1 MRSEEGDQETQR
13 RCARLYSW
21 VSPDTLVA
29 LTHAS
34 ELSHKLMCVRVMQEL
49 ARQAVNIVEH
59 NSAGDG
65 NSHNAFPCASDRS
78 VLSVYETP
86 AELNYCFHHFISTRY
101 VYNACILIHLIPSMF
116 LAKL

>member
-21 VSPDTLVA
+21 VSPDALVA

-86 AELNYCFHHFISTRY
+86 AELNYCSTISS
-101 VYNACILIHLIPSMF
+101 VHGMCIMHAF
-116 LAKL
+116 LYI